1 MSPFIL
7 VPFGVGTLAFF
18 ASLFLTLSQPRP
30 AEAGHEAPPSPL
42 QRWDTA
48 LTWLMWGGW
57 GSAMLMRFLDRNG
70 FLSSLTG

>member
-30 AEAGHEAPPSPL
+30 AEVGHEASSSPL
-42 QRWDTA
+42 RRWDAA

-57 GSAMLMRFLDRNG
+57 GCAMLMRFLDRNG